1 MSRKCIESKLTK
13 KKKTRSLKLNSRS
26 LRESIMDDGG
36 SDMDPFGTNVTKEM
50 TLECKGNLDHAISKV
65 N

>member
-1 MSRKCIESKLTK
+1 MSRKCIESKLKK

-26 LRESIMDDGG
+26 LRESIMDDGV

-50 TLECKGNLDHAISKV
+50 KLECKGNLDHAISKV